1 MTVNSNS
8 TIIKV
13 ENLRKRY
20 DSLEVLKGVSLE
32 IARGEVV
39 AIVGPSGAGKTT
51 LLHAI
56 GALSDFDEGRVEV
69 DGVDVGPLGSDAA
82 ADFRNRHIGLVFQF
96 HYLLPEFTALE
107 NVCIP
112 GLIAGRPQSEVE
124 AEARELLA
132 LVGLSERLTHKPAQ
146 LSGGEQ
152 QRVAIA
158 RALINRP
165 NLLLAD
171 EPSGNLDMRTRTEIH
186 NLFFELRDRLGLT
199 VVVVTHD
206 SDLAAMSDRRLT
218 IVDGVL
224 QGEESK

>member
-1 MTVNSNS
+1 MTTYSNNS
-8 TIIKV
+8 IIRV

-20 DSLEVLKGVSLE
+20 GSLEVLKGVSLE
-32 IARGEVV
+32 IGRGEVV

-56 GALSDFDEGRVEV
+56 GALSDFDEGRIVV
-69 DGVDVGPLGSDAA
+69 DGVDVGSLGSDAA
-82 ADFRNRHIGLVFQF
+82 ADFRNRCIGLVFQF
-96 HYLLPEFTALE
+96 HYLLPEFSALE

-112 GLIAGRPQSEVE
+112 GLIAGRPQAEVE
-124 AEARELLA
+124 AEAKELLA
-132 LVGLSERLTHKPAQ
+132 VVGLTDRLSHKPAQ

-158 RALINRP
+158 RALINKP
-165 NLLLAD
+165 HLLLAD
-171 EPSGNLDMRTRTEIH
+171 EPSGNLDMRTRNEIH

-218 IVDGVL
+218 IVDGEL
-224 QGEESK
+224 QSEQE

>member
-1 MTVNSNS
+1 M
-8 TIIKV
+8 IRV
-13 ENLRKRY
+13 ENLHKRY
-20 DSLEVLKGVSLE
+20 GSLEVLKGVSLE
-32 IARGEVV
+32 IGRGEVV

-56 GALSDFDEGRVEV
+56 GALSDFDEGRIVV
-69 DGVDVGPLGSDAA
+69 DGVDVGSLGSDAA
-82 ADFRNRHIGLVFQF
+82 ADFRNKCIGLVFQF
-96 HYLLPEFTALE
+96 HYLLPEFSALE

-112 GLIAGRPQSEVE
+112 GLIAGRPHAEVE
-124 AEARELLA
+124 AEAKELLA
-132 LVGLSERLTHKPAQ
+132 VVGLTDRLSHKPAQ

-158 RALINRP
+158 RALINKPR
-165 NLLLAD
+165 LLLAD
-171 EPSGNLDMRTRTEIH
+171 EPSGNLDMRTRNEIH

-218 IVDGVL
+218 IVDGEL
-224 QGEESK
+224 QSEQE

>member
-1 MTVNSNS
+1 MTTYSNNS
-8 TIIKV
+8 IIRV
-13 ENLRKRY
+13 ENLHKRY
-20 DSLEVLKGVSLE
+20 GSLEVLKGVSLE
-32 IARGEVV
+32 IGRGEVV

-56 GALSDFDEGRVEV
+56 GALSDFDEGRIVV
-69 DGVDVGPLGSDAA
+69 DGVDVGSLGSDAA
-82 ADFRNRHIGLVFQF
+82 ADFRNRCIGLVFQF
-96 HYLLPEFTALE
+96 HYLLPEFSALE

-112 GLIAGRPQSEVE
+112 GLIAGSPQAEVE
-124 AEARELLA
+124 AEAKELLA
-132 LVGLSERLTHKPAQ
+132 VVGLTDRLSHKPAQ

-158 RALINRP
+158 RALINKP
-165 NLLLAD
+165 HLLLAD
-171 EPSGNLDMRTRTEIH
+171 EPSGNLDMRTRNEIH

-218 IVDGVL
+218 IVDGEL
-224 QGEESK
+224 QSEQE

>member
-20 DSLEVLKGVSLE
+20 DSLEVLKGISLE

-56 GALSDFDEGRVEV
+56 GALSDFDEGSIVV
-69 DGVDVGPLGSDAA
+69 DGVDVGPLSSDAA
-82 ADFRNRHIGLVFQF
+82 ADFRTRHIGLVFQF

-112 GLIAGRPQSEVE
+112 GLIAGRHQSEVE
-124 AEARELLA
+124 ADARELLA

-158 RALINRP
+158 RALINKP